1 MQLFVEIK
9 FRLKIKSFSLK
20 LCPHHKLFSETGP
33 GPDRSVRPWEA
44 PGPGEGG
51 GKACRVD
58 RPPRCRI
65 RSSPELRVLPS
76 SPRSACREPAA
87 PAPFP
92 TQSWPAPCSWRSSEP
107 SRVRSS
113 WLSVSEEEEV
123 MMTCAL
129 VRFSSSSCRSNPT
142 HLLLYTRAHA
152 QTYEHSEFY
161 YKTYEGLI
169 GIDSLQCFKLLFHR

>member
-1 MQLFVEIK
+1 MLLFVKIK
-9 FRLKIKSFSLK
+9 FRFKIKAFSLK
-20 LCPHHKLFSETGP
+20 RCPNHKLFSETGP
-33 GPDRSVRPWEA
+33 GPDRSFRPWEA

-51 GKACRVD
+51 GKECRVD
-58 RPPRCRI
+58 RPPHCRI

-87 PAPFP
+87 PAPVL

-113 WLSVSEEEEV
+113 RLIVSEEEEV

-129 VRFSSSSCRSNPT
+129 MRFSSFSSCRSNPP

-152 QTYEHSEFY
+152 QT
-161 YKTYEGLI
+161 
-169 GIDSLQCFKLLFHR
+169 